1 MKKLLY
7 LFFVIVFS
15 SVSAQE
21 NKEFRL
27 SSHILDIT
35 VGKPVENVDVK
46 LEKYNETTKQWVSV
60 INKKTD
66 KNGRIGDFLPKNKD
80 SKSNYGKYKLIFFTE
95 DYFKN
100 KNMES
105 FYPFIEVVF
114 QIQDNQHYHVPITLS
129 PFGYSTYRGS

>member
-1 MKKLLY
+1 MKKLIY
-7 LFFVIVFS
+7 LFCVIVFS
-15 SVSAQE
+15 NVAAQE
-21 NKEFRL
+21 NKDFQL
-27 SSHILDIT
+27 SSHILDIS
-35 VGKPVENVDVK
+35 VGKPVANVDVK

-60 INKKTD
+60 ITKRTD
-66 KNGRIGDFLPKNKD
+66 KNGRIGDFLPKSKD
-80 SKSNYGKYKLIFFTE
+80 LNSNDGKYKLIFFTE

-100 KNMES
+100 RNMQS